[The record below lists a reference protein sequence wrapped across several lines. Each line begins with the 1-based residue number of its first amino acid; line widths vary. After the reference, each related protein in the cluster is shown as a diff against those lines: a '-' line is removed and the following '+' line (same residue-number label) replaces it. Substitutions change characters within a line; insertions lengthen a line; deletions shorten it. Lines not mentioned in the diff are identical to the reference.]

1 LASLQKAW
9 KQRRRIKSLLT
20 PNFKFDI
27 LHFTF
32 FISMTLS
39 LLLAAAEN
47 NVIGKDNKLPWH
59 LPNDLKY
66 FKNLTWGMPVIMG
79 RKTYES
85 FGKPLRGRRNIVIT
99 RNKDWK
105 AEGVDMVN
113 SIEEA
118 IDLAKESAV
127 KEIFIIGGG
136 EIFKTILPKADR
148 IYLTRI
154 HHSFEGDAYFPEIKE
169 NEWQL
174 VKERRSE
181 ADEKNAY
188 AHSFQVWERKPPS
201 PKGE

>member
-1 LASLQKAW
+1 MNNGINNETATSPSLPGRAGEGPL
-9 KQRRRIKSLLT
+9 I
-20 PNFKFDI
+20 
-27 LHFTF
+27 
-32 FISMTLS
+32 LS

-66 FKNLTWGMPVIMG
+66 FKNLTWGVPVIMG

-105 AEGVDMVN
+105 GEGVDMVN

-118 IDLAKESAV
+118 IELAKESAV

-148 IYLTRI
+148 IYLTHI
-154 HHSFEGDAYFPEIKE
+154 HHSFDGDAFFPEIKE

-174 VKERRSE
+174 VKERRCE

>member
-1 LASLQKAW
+1 
-9 KQRRRIKSLLT
+9 
-20 PNFKFDI
+20 
-27 LHFTF
+27 
-32 FISMTLS
+32 MTLS

-105 AEGVDMVN
+105 AEGVDVVN
-113 SIEEA
+113 SIEGAME
-118 IDLAKESAV
+118 LAKESAV

-169 NEWQL
+169 NKWQL
-174 VKERRSE
+174 VKERLCE

>member
-1 LASLQKAW
+1 MND
-9 KQRRRIKSLLT
+9 RIKNETDPSPSPPGRAGEGLL
-20 PNFKFDI
+20 I
-27 LHFTF
+27 
-32 FISMTLS
+32 LS

-85 FGKPLRGRRNIVIT
+85 FGKPLQGRRNIVIT
-99 RNKDWK
+99 HNKDWK
-105 AEGVDMVN
+105 AEGVEVAG

-118 IDLAKESAV
+118 IEMAKESAV

-154 HHSFEGDAYFPEIKE
+154 YHSFEGDAYFPEIKE
-169 NEWQL
+169 SEWRL
-174 VKERRSE
+174 VKERKCE

-188 AHSFQVWERKPPS
+188 AHSFQVWERK
-201 PKGE
+201 